1 MLSLPRT
8 VAQRAQPASRSSL
21 RPTKAQALR
30 ARTWS
35 GAPSR
40 AQAPSTATTS
50 SRLLGLPRGS
60 PPAGWGGDCDYGS
73 QYSQG
78 YDSPDPHAAEV
89 PASFDSDAEED
100 STASDQT
107 ERGIETTVHPLL
119 LCPRAMLRHVDTHDL
134 AQIAEA
140 LAAESRTLTLLAA
153 DHWKADRRSTEDL
166 ITLYPTALS
175 KWKVIPGAMSKDG
188 RVELERYMPDGSR
201 AVICGPTNLYEW

>member
-1 MLSLPRT
+1 MALSLPRT
-8 VAQRAQPASRSSL
+8 VAQLAQPASRPAL
-21 RPTKAQALR
+21 RSTKSQPLR

-35 GAPSR
+35 GSR
-40 AQAPSTATTS
+40 A
-50 SRLLGLPRGS
+50 RLPKSPFLGLPRSS
-60 PPAGWGGDCDYGS
+60 PPAGWGGDCDYGPADPGS

-89 PASFDSDAEED
+89 PAFFDSDAEED
-100 STASDQT
+100 TDQT
-107 ERGIETTVHPLL
+107 KGIETIVHPLL

-175 KWKVIPGAMSKDG
+175 KWKVIPGAMSADG
-188 RVELERYMPDGSR
+188 RVELERHMPDGTR